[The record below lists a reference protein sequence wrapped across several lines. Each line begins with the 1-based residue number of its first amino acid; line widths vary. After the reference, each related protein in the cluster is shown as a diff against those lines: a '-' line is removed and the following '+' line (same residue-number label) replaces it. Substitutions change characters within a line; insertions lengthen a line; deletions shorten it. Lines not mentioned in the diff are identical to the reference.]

1 MEVRN
6 YPGLPHPLQQ
16 PAREASACSGSGTAP
31 STSSCVGR
39 GSATQT
45 EEQPGFG
52 SLPASDSRCTA
63 LGLLS

>member
-16 PAREASACSGSGTAP
+16 PAREASACGGGVAP
-31 STSSCVGR
+31 STSSCAGR

-45 EEQPGFG
+45 EERLGFG
-52 SLPASDSRCTA
+52 SLPASNSGCSA

>member
-16 PAREASACSGSGTAP
+16 PAREVSVCGGGGAAPGTF
-31 STSSCVGR
+31 SCAGW

-45 EEQPGFG
+45 EEQPAFG

-63 LGLLS
+63 LGLPT

>member
-16 PAREASACSGSGTAP
+16 PAREASVCSSTGTAP
-31 STSSCVGR
+31 GTSSCAGW
-39 GSATQT
+39 GSATQS

-52 SLPASDSRCTA
+52 SLPASDFRCVV